1 MADVQ
6 RSDLSASLKTESKIE
21 QERTKKHQ
29 NTNQTNT
36 IIYLHNLYC
45 SKRRCHHLLATGK
58 MHTTTQ
64 KKNTDSIPAKTTPPV
79 TPNANPHNEDTM
91 TSLTARIDMLENRV
105 LELEGVL
112 EVTRNANSLLEQ
124 EVDNLQQYQRRAC
137 IIVDGITPV
146 KDEMEE
152 QITAKTKN
160 FLIKNLG
167 FEERKVNEELD
178 KCHRLGK
185 AKDGKQSTIIRF
197 KSH

>member
-1 MADVQ
+1 
-6 RSDLSASLKTESKIE
+6 
-21 QERTKKHQ
+21 
-29 NTNQTNT
+29 
-36 IIYLHNLYC
+36 
-45 SKRRCHHLLATGK
+45 
-58 MHTTTQ
+58 MHTTTK
-64 KKNTDSIPAKTTPPV
+64 KKNTDSTPAKKTPV
-79 TPNANPHNEDTM
+79 TPNANPYNEDTIK
-91 TSLTARIDMLENRV
+91 SLTARIDMLEKRV

-124 EVDNLQQYQRRAC
+124 EVDNLQQYQRRTC

-146 KDEMEE
+146 KDETEE

-197 KSH
+197 KSHSF